1 MTPRPPRSTALLT
14 AAIVALTIGAAV
26 LLLRPGGT
34 HAPDSPAGPPTALSS
49 SAASLA
55 EGQSTARHFADVFVG
70 YLNGTRDPGDLALA
84 GATVGIV
91 RAITATPDRRRPDDP
106 ESHYVAQDVQVH
118 PKGQTLQLSATFI
131 DGELRIPLLATM
143 SRVGTAWRVTNLF
156 TSQD

>member
-1 MTPRPPRSTALLT
+1 MTPRPLRSTALLT

-34 HAPDSPAGPPTALSS
+34 QAPDSPSGPPTALSS

-55 EGQSTARHFADVFVG
+55 EGQSTARRFAD
-70 YLNGTRDPGDLALA
+70 YLNGTRDPGDLAMA
-84 GATVGIV
+84 GATNGIV
-91 RAITATPDRRRPDDP
+91 RAITAAPDRRQADDP
-106 ESHYVAQDVQVH
+106 ESHYVAEDVQVH
-118 PKGQTLQLSATFI
+118 PKGRTLQLSATFI